1 MWNKVQIAIE
11 QQKPKESCFQEL
23 EHNEY
28 NKYEVKVNLLKAH
41 YNHIWV
47 LYVNTHGF
55 LEAGKWALSFLPAQ

>member
-28 NKYEVKVNLLKAH
+28 NKYEVKVNLFESSLQS
-41 YNHIWV
+41 YMSLV
-47 LYVNTHGF
+47 Y
-55 LEAGKWALSFLPAQ
+55 